1 MVIPFTATVFGMDLV
16 DSMVFFNVTAAV
28 TICVGVKLTDCMY
41 NMGMFEDVKGLTV
54 MDVGRVPVVLYMV
67 SMRV

>member
-1 MVIPFTATVFGMDLV
+1 MVIPFTVTVFGMDFV

-41 NMGMFEDVKGLTV
+41 SMGMFEDVNGF
-54 MDVGRVPVVLYMV
+54 MV
-67 SMRV
+67 T